1 MLSLP
6 APITGSSILLT
17 RSIQKWTQRSEPHHP
32 RSTSRTKKLRSAQ
45 IPSPVSARS
54 HRAPTAWM
62 WRGKYLGAAP
72 SSVGPRATSES
83 HQPRAPGTPLGY
95 VGAPAPRHVTVQAFA
110 CIIDDHTMLYT
121 VLSLFI
127 LTSRLFFV
135 CREIVYLD
143 QRRPYYWYGT

>member
-32 RSTSRTKKLRSAQ
+32 QVHISHQKATIRPDSFPRASLA
-45 IPSPVSARS
+45 VSARS

-62 WRGKYLGAAP
+62 RRGKYLGAAP
-72 SSVGPRATSES
+72 SCVGPRATSES

-95 VGAPAPRHVTVQAFA
+95 VGAPAPRHVTVQAFT
-110 CIIDDHTMLYT
+110 CTIDDHTMLYT

-127 LTSRLFFV
+127 LTSRLFF
-135 CREIVYLD
+135 CL
-143 QRRPYYWYGT
+143 QRNRIS